1 MTRDLNF
8 VIIEL
13 KPWLWLSHIL
23 IQASI
28 LIGTLIELGKNIK
41 ATIKRTEGDNLC
53 IRWGWFILWLALY
66 ISLISVI
73 IEGQFPGWVW
83 RTIVNYQE
91 MGLSPIEFSNAA
103 TRSFVAIVFAL
114 LHVLF
119 LFHFARSAGRL
130 IKSISR
136 RDAMSEMRKRA
147 IRFALLLVVYA
158 TLMNPAVWWPY
169 LYSELQF
176 LLGR

>member
-13 KPWLWLSHIL
+13 KPWLWLSHLL

-41 ATIKRTEGDNLC
+41 ATIKRREGDNLY
-53 IRWGWFILWLALY
+53 IRWGWFISWLALY
-66 ISLISVI
+66 VALISGI

-83 RTIVNYQE
+83 RTIVNHQE
-91 MGLSPIEFSNAA
+91 MGLSSIEFSNVA
-103 TRSFVAIVFAL
+103 TRAFVAIAFAL
-114 LHVLF
+114 LHALF
-119 LFHFARSAGRL
+119 LFHFIRSAVRL
-130 IKSISR
+130 TKSISR
-136 RDAMSEMRKRA
+136 RDATSEMRKRG
-147 IRFALLLVVYA
+147 IWFALLLVIYA
-158 TLMNPAVWWPY
+158 TLMNPEVWWPY